1 MDLLSRLQ
9 DAGQPHS
16 PPVHVGDPHWRFE
29 NPDRSSGAQASF
41 QDLQEN
47 AVALLQDDMKTALKA
62 GQKDR
67 LQVIR
72 MLLSD
77 VKNIDLMP
85 GKPTAQQAVEAYT
98 KKLRKSLEE
107 YQKLGKAAEVTAL
120 QFEIGVAE
128 EYLPKKLSAEDTE
141 KLVEQFLASN
151 AFTEKQTGQATGMF
165 MKAHG
170 SQVEHGIASAAIR
183 KRLAGK

>member
-1 MDLLSRLQ
+1 MDLLAKLT
-9 DAGQPHS
+9 
-16 PPVHVGDPHWRFE
+16 E
-29 NPDRSSGAQASF
+29 
-41 QDLQEN
+41 
-47 AVALLQDDMKTALKA
+47 DMKIAMKS

-85 GKPTAQQAVEAYT
+85 TKPTAEQVVAAYG

-107 YQKLGKAAEVTAL
+107 YDKLGKTDEVANL
-120 QFEIGVAE
+120 RFEIGVVD
-128 EYLPKKLSAEDTE
+128 EYLPKKRSAEDTA
-141 KLVEQFLASN
+141 KLVEEFLAKN
-151 AFTEKQTGQATGMF
+151 TFTEKQIGQAMGAF

-170 SQVEHGIASAAIR
+170 ADVEASVVNPLI
-183 KRLAGK
+183 KEKLKGK